1 MTTEAERPVSRE
13 PRGRDNRRI
22 RAVPGL
28 VPHRHAKAVLEVA
41 LRVYVTGA
49 ECEPVRLGVA
59 DRGRGRRGRERQYEH
74 GGQEKVWR
82 AHRATLGALPLHVK
96 PSLPYR

>member
-59 DRGRGRRGRERQYEH
+59 DRGRGRRDRERQYEH
-74 GGQEKVWR
+74 GCQEKGMESAPR
-82 AHRATLGALPLHVK
+82 HARCTSIARQTQP
-96 PSLPYR
+96 